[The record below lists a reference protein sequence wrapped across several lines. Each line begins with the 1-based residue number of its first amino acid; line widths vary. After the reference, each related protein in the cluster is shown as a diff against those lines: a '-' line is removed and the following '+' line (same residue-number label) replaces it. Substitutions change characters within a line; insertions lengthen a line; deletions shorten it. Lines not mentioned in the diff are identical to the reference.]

1 MFLKI
6 LCASQQT
13 FSILQ
18 LLVKESKYFGKQE
31 DQDINLT
38 ISDMKRAASQVALVV
53 KSPSACAGDLRDVGL
68 IPGSGR
74 CPRGGHGYPLQ
85 CSCLKNPMDRG
96 AWQAT
101 VHRFAKSQTQLKQLS
116 MNTHVGDSESG

>member
-74 CPRGGHGYPLQ
+74 CPRGGHGNQY
-85 CSCLKNPMDRG
+85 SCLENPTDKG
-96 AWQAT
+96 VWWAT
-101 VHRFAKSQTQLKQLS
+101 VHRVTKSWTQLK
-116 MNTHVGDSESG
+116 